1 MSAKEPMPIEKFL
14 KTPSGKMLTKLA
26 YTREERLIEAAADEA
41 GFPFERVKRVYDLMN
56 ELDKVSLGE
65 LGLKVINGKVT
76 VDFHPGCSGEPDEIK
91 LPQSL
96 WDRIDNLDFDIVELL
111 HPIHRAWQA
120 EYGFPYPT
128 LFSTVKIT
136 DGMIHIP
143 VL

>member
-1 MSAKEPMPIEKFL
+1 MSAEKFL
-14 KTPSGKMLTKLA
+14 KTPSGKLLTKLA
-26 YTREERLIEAAADEA
+26 YTREERLIEAAAEEA
-41 GFPFERVKRVYDLMN
+41 GFPFERVKRVYALMN
-56 ELDKVSLGE
+56 KIDKVSLGE
-65 LGLKVINGKVT
+65 LGLRIVNRKVT
-76 VDFHPGCSGEPDEIK
+76 VDFHPGCSGKPDEIK

-96 WDRIDNLDFDIVELL
+96 WDKIDNLDFDIVELL

-128 LFSTVKIT
+128 LSTVKIT